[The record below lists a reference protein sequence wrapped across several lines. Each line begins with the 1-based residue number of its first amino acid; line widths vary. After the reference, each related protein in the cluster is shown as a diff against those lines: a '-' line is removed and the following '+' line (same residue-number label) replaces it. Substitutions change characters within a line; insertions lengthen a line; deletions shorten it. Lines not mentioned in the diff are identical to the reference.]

1 MFKLLKLSGLG
12 VALVF
17 LTLATGNIGQV
28 SIAQS
33 CTVVLRPGDS
43 IQNAI
48 NNVSPNSVIC
58 LTENTWQESLTI
70 TKDNLTLRGQGPS
83 RTFIIGSVLVQVAGR
98 FTVENLTLNAQV
110 QFGLVHT
117 PWPMFRHDPQHTGR
131 SPYVG
136 PASPTLKWRFRD
148 SSSSGFSS
156 PVIEA
161 DGTIYI
167 CLGDYLYAINPD
179 GTKKW
184 HYEASASDDL
194 TPAIG
199 VDGTIYMSG
208 WRLYAINP
216 NGKVKWDFL
225 PTGVGGYP
233 EMILSSPNIGADG
246 TIYFSSYDSYGY
258 ANLYAI
264 NPDGTK
270 KWRFRIAISSTLKK
284 GSSPAIGVDGTIYAR
299 LDYKLYAIN
308 PDGREKWQFSV
319 GSLSISSPAIGV
331 DGTIYVGGY
340 YGYLY
345 AINPDGREK
354 WQIKTIEGDI
364 NSSPAI
370 GFDGTIYVGT
380 EDGYLYA
387 INPDGTLKW
396 RFKTGGKI
404 RSSPAIGADG
414 TIYVGSQDGYL
425 YAIAPN
431 GAEKWRFKTG
441 GEIRSSP
448 AIGADG
454 TIYVGSQDGYLYA
467 IGR

>member
-1 MFKLLKLSGLG
+1 LALL
-12 VALVF
+12 A
-17 LTLATGNIGQV
+17 LATGNIGQV

-33 CTVVLRPGDS
+33 CTVILRPGDS

-58 LTENTWQESLTI
+58 LTENTWQENLTI

-148 SSSSGFSS
+148 TSTSGFSS
-156 PVIEA
+156 PVIGA

-167 CLGDYLYAINPD
+167 CLFDYLYAINPD

-184 HYEASASDDL
+184 RFAASRCDDL

-199 VDGTIYMSG
+199 VDGTIYVSSS
-208 WRLYAINP
+208 WFYAINP
-216 NGKVKWDFL
+216 DGKTKWYFI
-225 PTGVGGYP
+225 PEGVGGYT
-233 EMILSSPNIGADG
+233 ENILSSPNIGADG

-270 KWRFRIAISSTLKK
+270 KWRFRIVSSQTPGK
-284 GSSPAIGVDGTIYAR
+284 GSSPAIGADGTIYAQ
-299 LDYKLYAIN
+299 LSYYLYAIN
-308 PDGREKWQFSV
+308 PDGTEKWRFDTSLSTPSPAIGADGTIYIGRYYGYLYAITPNGREKWQFQTIE
-319 GSLSISSPAIGV
+319 GDIRSSPAIGF
-331 DGTIYVGGY
+331 DGTIYVGATN
-340 YGYLY
+340 GYLY

-354 WQIKTIEGDI
+354 W
-364 NSSPAI
+364 
-370 GFDGTIYVGT
+370 
-380 EDGYLYA
+380 
-387 INPDGTLKW
+387 
-396 RFKTGGKI
+396 RFKTGGYVN
-404 RSSPAIGADG
+404 SSPAIGADG

-454 TIYVGSQDGYLYA
+454 TIYVGSAGYSKGFLYA
-467 IGR
+467 IGK